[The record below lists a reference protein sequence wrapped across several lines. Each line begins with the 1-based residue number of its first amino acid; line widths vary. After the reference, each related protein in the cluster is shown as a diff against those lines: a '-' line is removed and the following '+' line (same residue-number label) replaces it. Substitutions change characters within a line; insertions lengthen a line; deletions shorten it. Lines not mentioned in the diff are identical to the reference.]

1 MAQKI
6 FAGRD
11 TEEIA
16 AASNTGT
23 RELWLDLHCRCSRGD
38 NPVRRQVVKQLVSDT
53 RATVVT
59 LQETKLEVVDREV
72 VAQALGNRFANFV
85 FLPAVGVKGGFF
97 WQQMKIFSE

>member
-1 MAQKI
+1 
-6 FAGRD
+6 
-11 TEEIA
+11 
-16 AASNTGT
+16 
-23 RELWLDLHCRCSRGD
+23 
-38 NPVRRQVVKQLVSDT
+38 
-53 RATVVT
+53 VVT